1 MNSRSFLIA
10 SSFARLAA
18 RAGGGT
24 RLVEGYF
31 PAVGERRTS
40 IQIEGER
47 AVLVVTNAPDEGGG
61 ERAEIPRGHAE
72 ALLAATA
79 GRIDCLRTSLAIGQ
93 RASLVRIVSPGLLD
107 LVTVNF
113 DSNEAAR
120 AFAPPAWLG
129 PEISDEPAYRGGV
142 IALQGV
148 PEPREI
154 EATNAGLDS
163 LLDALENRVSREAA
177 AVLTAP
183 MVRARPMAPPE
194 PEAAPADD
202 AEVAAIEDDVIRELA
217 RSLRPQPRSR

>member
-129 PEISDEPAYRGGV
+129 PEISDEPGLSGRRHRPSGCPGTARDRSD
-142 IALQGV
+142 
-148 PEPREI
+148 ERRPRQP
-154 EATNAGLDS
+154 A
-163 LLDALENRVSREAA
+163 R
-177 AVLTAP
+177 
-183 MVRARPMAPPE
+183 RARKPRLATRRRRCSRRQWCAP
-194 PEAAPADD
+194 
-202 AEVAAIEDDVIRELA
+202 VRWRRQSRKL
-217 RSLRPQPRSR
+217 LRPMTRRSRRLRTT